1 MSNKAFEAKIE
12 KVIDTSTV
20 KISYQLVKQ
29 HPLLKKYM
37 RLKKTALAH
46 NAQGLELCV
55 GESVVVMSGKKISKC
70 KSYSIQQKKAL

>member
-1 MSNKAFEAKIE
+1 MSSKAFEAKIE

-20 KISYQLVKQ
+20 KISYQVVKQ

-37 RLKKTALAH
+37 KLKKMALAH
-46 NAQGLELCV
+46 NGLGFELSQ
-55 GESVVVMSGKKISKC
+55 GESVVVISGKKISKC